1 MSAGNKETT
10 PQEIVNQIRE
20 LEKKGIIKLDSDAKV
35 TVDKIE
41 NGSIPPSDPRVKGI
55 GKLLWGL
62 PVLGP
67 GDTKMN
73 AERALAEYLKSIKNP

>member
-1 MSAGNKETT
+1 MSAENKEPT

-20 LEKKGIIKLDSDAKV
+20 LEKKGIIKLDSDAKG

-55 GKLLWGL
+55 GKLLSGL
-62 PVLGP
+62 AVLGA

>member
-1 MSAGNKETT
+1 MPAENKEPT
-10 PQEIVNQIRE
+10 PQEIVNRIRE
-20 LEKKGIIKLDSDAKV
+20 LEKKGIIKLDSDAKG
-35 TVDKIE
+35 TVGKIE

-55 GKLLWGL
+55 GMLLSGL